1 MAESVIYWSIIG
13 GVDEGKGFLLEGT
26 KIDLWSPQG
35 PFHWYWSPSSKSSH
49 YILKM
54 SDTTQFPMIF
64 GLKGK
69 SFEWVFQHKKDWVD
83 FCMKEMKEATGI
95 FKVFQQ
101 HCSKKIKKEEY
112 ATSRGFQIVTKVQP
126 K

>member
-1 MAESVIYWSIIG
+1 
-13 GVDEGKGFLLEGT
+13 
-26 KIDLWSPQG
+26 
-35 PFHWYWSPSSKSSH
+35 
-49 YILKM
+49 
-54 SDTTQFPMIF
+54 MIF

-101 HCSKKIKKEEY
+101 YCSKKIKKEEY
-112 ATSRGFQIVTKVQP
+112 AKSRGFEIVTKVQP